1 MCKIFILRL
10 QDIICKCKQCQFFIA
25 YYRRY
30 LWTTLYWLLSLLVMS
45 FGFYMNRISLLLLLL
60 LLGSI
65 SLNYYLFDQNSQLS
79 KHLDNPIIISK
90 DAATSSLSPAMA
102 ATDTT
107 KTDNQPNQYQPDSN
121 QLATKAN
128 HAFDLRQFELAVQLY
143 EEITLIDESQ
153 AHSVKL
159 RWLEQLRQW
168 LIEQQ
173 WPVVNQFIEQF
184 LIRFSYDVD
193 VLIIKA
199 DNLAGQNKPD
209 QAIEQ
214 YLELHS
220 LSFDTTQE
228 EFFTARIRHIANEY
242 IAILVEQ
249 KAWQQL
255 VHFSEQVLVQD
266 NQFPPYLLAQGKGLI
281 ELQDLNYAQDI
292 IEPITDISFYR
303 QQAEDLLDQ
312 IDRMRLHQTAIVLQ
326 PVGEH
331 YLVNGRINR
340 SNPVQL
346 MIDTG
351 ASISVL
357 TKDMFDQIF
366 DWANPVFERD
376 SLINTAGGTINAPI
390 YRFERFQI
398 NEFVVNDISFVVI
411 DMENFGNYHG
421 LLGMNFL
428 KQFKFEIDQQENLL
442 VLSPK

>member
-1 MCKIFILRL
+1 
-10 QDIICKCKQCQFFIA
+10 
-25 YYRRY
+25 
-30 LWTTLYWLLSLLVMS
+30 
-45 FGFYMNRISLLLLLL
+45 MNRISLMLLLLL
-60 LLGSI
+60 LCSVGT
-65 SLNYYLFDQNSQLS
+65 NYYLFELNNQLTTQLLTS
-79 KHLDNPIIISK
+79 K
-90 DAATSSLSPAMA
+90 SSLQ
-102 ATDTT
+102 ATPLSTQPQVATT
-107 KTDNQPNQYQPDSN
+107 AVAQTEQSTDNQLDSN

-128 HAFDLRQFELAVQLY
+128 HAFDLQQFELAVQLY
-143 EEITLIDESQ
+143 EEIMLLDESL
-153 AHSVKL
+153 AKPIKL
-159 RWLEQLRQW
+159 RWLEQVRQW
-168 LIEQQ
+168 LAEQQ
-173 WPVVNQFIEQF
+173 WPLVNQFIEQF

-193 VLIIKA
+193 VLTIKA
-199 DNLAGQNKPD
+199 DSLAGQNKPE

-242 IAILVEQ
+242 ITQLIEQ

-255 VHFSEQVLVQD
+255 VSFSEQVLVQD

-281 ELQDLNYAQDI
+281 ALHDLDYAQDI

-303 QQAEDLLDQ
+303 QQAEDLLNE
-312 IDRMRLHQTAIVLQ
+312 IDKARLHQTAVVLE
-326 PVGEH
+326 PIGEH

-340 SNPVQL
+340 SSPVQL

-351 ASISVL
+351 ASLSVL
-357 TKDMFDQIF
+357 TKDMFDQIA
-366 DWANPVFERD
+366 DWANPIFERD

-398 NEFVVNDISFVVI
+398 NEFVVNDMSFVVI
-411 DMENFGNYHG
+411 DMDNFDNYHG